1 MKRNNNEEEFND
13 TIIATL
19 DTAVYLLT
27 TIFNKTN
34 PQELMRLMTKQQQW
48 EFLTD
53 KARFEMGVEWLN
65 EHGANLSVVKEVRN
79 YSIQDVMNKYNNEKE

>member
-1 MKRNNNEEEFND
+1 MKSNNNEQEFND